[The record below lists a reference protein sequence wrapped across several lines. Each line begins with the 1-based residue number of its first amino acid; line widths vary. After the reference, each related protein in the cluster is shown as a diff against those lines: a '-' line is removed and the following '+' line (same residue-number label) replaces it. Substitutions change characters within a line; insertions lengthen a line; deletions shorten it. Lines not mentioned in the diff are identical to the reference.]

1 MKKTVAFK
9 RPSSPVQEDAWVG
22 AGADNSAPVT
32 PSGPMKR
39 LTIDIPLE
47 LHRQVKRECADR
59 GIKMADIVRDLLAK
73 EFLS

>member
-9 RPSSPVQEDAWVG
+9 RPTQPAPADAWVG
-22 AGADNSAPVT
+22 AGADTSTPVL
-32 PSGPMKR
+32 PAGPMKR

-73 EFLS
+73 EFSS